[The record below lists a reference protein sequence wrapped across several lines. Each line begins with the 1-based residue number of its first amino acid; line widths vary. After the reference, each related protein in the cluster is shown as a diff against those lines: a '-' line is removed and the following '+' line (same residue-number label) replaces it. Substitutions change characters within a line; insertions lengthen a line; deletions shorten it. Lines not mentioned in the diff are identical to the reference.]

1 MVLLDTTV
9 QMTALIFCIFCNFHL
24 CSRGVTG
31 FLSLDCGGLHPYM
44 NKNGISWI
52 PDTKYC
58 MGATT
63 SQAHK
68 CGITK
73 LLTTQNYIAPQYGRL
88 PVFLS
93 LERKNCY
100 VIPVKRGTQHLLR
113 ASFLYAN
120 YDGAA
125 AAAVTS
131 NVNIICG
138 PVFRISL
145 DSSPWAMV
153 HIMNAT
159 QV

>member
-9 QMTALIFCIFCNFHL
+9 QMTALLFCIFCNFRL

-31 FLSLDCGGLHPYM
+31 FLSLDCDGLHPYM
-44 NKNGISWI
+44 DKNSISWI

-73 LLTTQNYIAPQYGRL
+73 QLTTQNYIAPQYGRL
-88 PVFLS
+88 PVFSS
-93 LERKNCY
+93 LAQKLLRKT
-100 VIPVKRGTQHLLR
+100 VKRGTQHLLR

-138 PVFRISL
+138 PVFRLSL

-153 HIMNAT
+153 HIINAT